1 MLTPHLDKKLFL
13 LDAYALIYRAYF
25 AFAKNPRINS
35 KGQNTSAAFGFTN
48 VLIDVIKNEKPTHLA
63 VVFDPPGGSV
73 HRIADFEAYK
83 AHREE
88 MPEDIRSMIQPIKKI
103 IEAFR
108 VPVLQVDGYEADDVI
123 GTLAKIAEKKGYTTY
138 MMTPDKDYGQ
148 LVSEH
153 VFIYKPGRGGN
164 PAEILGVKE
173 VCEKFEVEHPLQVID
188 ILGLWGD
195 ASDNIPGIPGIG
207 EKTAKALIQKYG
219 SMETLLENAHELKGK
234 QQENVINF
242 ADQGRVSKMLATI
255 VTDLEVAFDEEA
267 LVMCDV
273 DAEKVKEVFTELEFR
288 NLARRVIGEEIVV
301 TAAPSN
307 PVQKVDN
314 GQLDLFGV
322 QSMLAE
328 QEPLETSAYKTI
340 ATEKPSYH
348 LITKPEERKELLDLL
363 LKQQTVCFDTET
375 TGLDAMHADIV
386 GMSFS
391 FKPREAFYVAIPN
404 DFEAAKKIVHEFQP
418 FFGSEKIEKV
428 AHNLKYDLKV
438 LERYQLQVVGPF
450 FDTMIAHYLINPESK
465 QNMDFLSEFY
475 LKYKPIS
482 IETLI
487 GKKGKGQGNMRDLP
501 PEAVVDYACED
512 ADITLRLKNLF
523 DPEVNKP
530 HLKDLFYSMEMPLVR
545 VLKDMENEGIA
556 IDVLGLKDYSIQ
568 LETTLLELDKQIK
581 EAAGMDFNVD
591 SPKQLGEVLFDRLKI
606 DPKAKKTKTG
616 QYATSEDILIK
627 LNNNHPIIPLILE
640 YRQLRKLKSTY
651 VDPLPTLTDPV
662 DGRIHT
668 NFMQTVTATGR
679 LSSNNPNLQNI
690 PIKTEKGREIRKA
703 FIPRDKDHVLLAAD
717 YSQIEL
723 RIIAALSGD
732 KHMIEAFQQKL
743 DIHTATASKVF
754 HIPMDEVTRE
764 QRSAAKAVNF
774 GILYGQSAFGLS
786 QSLNISR
793 TEAKSIIDSYF
804 EQFSA
809 LKTYMERIV
818 HEARDNGY
826 VETIMKRRRYLP
838 DINSGNA
845 VVRGFAERN
854 AVNAPIQGSA
864 ADIIKMAMIR
874 VHDVMAERKLKAKM
888 ILQVHDEL
896 VFDVPLSEV
905 NEMKHLVKDSMENAV
920 KFDVPLEVEVEVG
933 DNWLDAH

>member
-1 MLTPHLDKKLFL
+1 MLTPDIPKKLFL

-63 VVFDPPGGSV
+63 VVFDPPGGST
-73 HRIADFEAYK
+73 HRQADFEAYK

-88 MPEDIRSMIQPIKKI
+88 MPEDIRSMIQPIKRI
-103 IEAFR
+103 IEAFN
-108 VPVLQVDGYEADDVI
+108 VPILEVNGYEADDVI

-148 LVSEH
+148 LVSENI
-153 VFIYKPGRGGN
+153 FMFKPGRGGN
-164 PAEILGVKE
+164 PPEIMGVKE
-173 VCEKFEVEHPLQVID
+173 VCEKFEVENPMQVID

-207 EKTAKALIQKYG
+207 EKTAKTLIQKYG
-219 SMETLLENAHELKGK
+219 SLEAILENTHELKGK

-255 VTDLEVAFDEEA
+255 ITDLEVDFDEEA
-267 LVMCDV
+267 LIMCDV
-273 DAEKVKEVFTELEFR
+273 DAEKIKEIFTELEFR
-288 NLARRVIGEEIVV
+288 NLARRVIGEDIVV
-301 TAAPSN
+301 TAHPTANSG
-307 PVQKVDN
+307 DSA
-314 GQLDLFGV
+314 QLDLFGV
-322 QSMLAE
+322 QSMLVE
-328 QEPLETSAYKTI
+328 QDPTPTADYKTI

-348 LITKPEERKELLDLL
+348 LIKQADERRELLELL
-363 LKQQTVCFDTET
+363 LKQEQVCFDTET
-375 TGLDAMHADIV
+375 TDIDALHADLV

-391 FKPREAFYVAIPN
+391 FKAREAFYVAIPEN
-404 DFEAAKKIVHEFQP
+404 FDDAKKMVEEFIP
-418 FFGSEKIEKV
+418 FFKSQKIEKI
-428 AHNLKYDLKV
+428 AHNIKYDLKV
-438 LERYQLQVVGPF
+438 LNRYSIEVAEPT

-465 QNMDFLSEFY
+465 QSMDFLSEFY

-487 GKKGKGQGNMRDLP
+487 GKKGKGQGNMRDLK
-501 PEAVVDYACED
+501 PEEVSDYACED
-512 ADITLRLKNLF
+512 ADITFQLKQIF
-523 DPEVNKP
+523 EPEIQKE
-530 HLKDLFYSMEMPLVR
+530 HLKELFYNLEMPLVH
-545 VLKDMENEGIA
+545 VLKDMEQEGIA
-556 IDVLGLKDYSIQ
+556 IDVDSLKEYSKELEKTLLQ
-568 LETTLLELDKQIK
+568 LEKDIK
-581 EAAGMDFNVD
+581 SAAGIDFNVD
-591 SPKQLGEVLFDRLKI
+591 SPKQLGEVLFDHLKI

-616 QYATSEDILIK
+616 QYATSEDILQK
-627 LNNNHPIIPLILE
+627 LSNAHAIIPMILE

-651 VDPLPTLTDPV
+651 VDPLPTMTDRV

-668 NFMQTVTATGR
+668 NFVQTVTATGR

-703 FIPRDKDHVLLAAD
+703 FIPRDKNHVLLAAD

-732 KHMIEAFQQKL
+732 ETMKHAFHNKF

-754 HIPMDEVTRE
+754 HVPMEEVTRE
-764 QRSAAKAVNF
+764 QRGAAKAVNF
-774 GILYGQSAFGLS
+774 GIIYGQSAFGLS

-809 LKTYMERIV
+809 LKTYMDKV
-818 HEARDNGY
+818 LLDAREKGY

-838 DINSGNA
+838 DINSANA

-864 ADIIKMAMIR
+864 ADVIKMAMIKL
-874 VHDVMAERKLKAKM
+874 HHTLKDHKLKSKM

-896 VFDVPLSEV
+896 VFDVPHEEV
-905 NEMKHLVKDSMENAV
+905 DVMKTLVKECMEHAIEV
-920 KFDVPLEVEVEVG
+920 GVPIDVEVEVG
-933 DNWLDAH
+933 QNWLDAH

>member
-1 MLTPHLDKKLFL
+1 MLTPDIPKKLFL

-25 AFAKNPRINS
+25 AFAKNPRVNS

-63 VVFDPPGGSV
+63 VVFDPPGGST

-88 MPEDIRSMIQPIKKI
+88 MPEDIRNMIQPIKQI
-103 IEAFR
+103 IEAFK
-108 VPVLQVDGYEADDVI
+108 VPILEVNGYEADDVI

-153 VFIYKPGRGGN
+153 IFMFKPGRGGN
-164 PAEILGVKE
+164 PPEIMGVKE
-173 VCEKFEVEHPLQVID
+173 VCEKFEVENPMQVID

-195 ASDNIPGIPGIG
+195 SADNIPGIPGIG
-207 EKTAKALIQKYG
+207 EKTAKTLIQKYG
-219 SMETLLENAHELKGK
+219 SLEAILDNAHELKGK

-242 ADQGRVSKMLATI
+242 ADQGRISKMLATI
-255 VTDLEVAFDEEA
+255 ITDLEVDFDEEA
-267 LVMCDV
+267 LIMCDV
-273 DAEKVKEVFTELEFR
+273 DTEKVKDIFTELEFR
-288 NLARRVIGEEIVV
+288 NLARRVIGEDIVV
-301 TAAPSN
+301 TAHPTANSG
-307 PVQKVDN
+307 DSA
-314 GQLDLFGV
+314 QLDLFGV
-322 QSMLAE
+322 QSMLVD
-328 QEPLETSAYKTI
+328 QDPIPTVDYKTI

-348 LITKPEERKELLDLL
+348 LITQADERKELLELL
-363 LKQQTVCFDTET
+363 LKQEQVCFDTET
-375 TGLDAMHADIV
+375 TDLDALHADLV

-391 FKPREAFYVAIPN
+391 YKAREAFYVAVPDN
-404 DFEAAKKIVHEFQP
+404 FEDAKKIVDEFLP
-418 FFGSEKIEKV
+418 FFESNKVEKI
-428 AHNLKYDLKV
+428 AHNIKYDLKV
-438 LERYQLQVVGPF
+438 LHRYGVRVAEPT
-450 FDTMIAHYLINPESK
+450 FDTMVAHYLINPESK
-465 QNMDFLSEFY
+465 QSMDFLAEFY

-487 GKKGKGQGNMRDLP
+487 GKKGKGQGNMRDLK
-501 PEAVVDYACED
+501 PEEVSDYACED
-512 ADITLRLKNLF
+512 ADITFQLKQIF
-523 DPEVNKP
+523 EPEIQKE
-530 HLKDLFYSMEMPLVR
+530 HLKELFYNMEMPLVH
-545 VLKDMENEGIA
+545 VLKDMEQEGIA
-556 IDVLGLKDYSIQ
+556 INVENLKEYSKD
-568 LETTLLELDKQIK
+568 LEKTLHNLEIAIK
-581 EAAGMDFNVD
+581 SEAGFDFNVD
-591 SPKQLGEVLFDRLKI
+591 SPKQLGEVLFDHLKI

-616 QYATSEDILIK
+616 QYATGEDILQK
-627 LNNNHPIIPLILE
+627 LSNAHAIIPMILE

-651 VDPLPTLTDPV
+651 VDPLPTMTDRL

-732 KHMIEAFQQKL
+732 ETMIHAFHNKF

-754 HIPMDEVTRE
+754 HVPMEEVTRE
-764 QRSAAKAVNF
+764 QRGAAKAVNF
-774 GILYGQSAFGLS
+774 GIIYGQSAFGLS

-809 LKTYMERIV
+809 LKTYMDKV
-818 HEARDNGY
+818 LLDARDKGY

-864 ADIIKMAMIR
+864 ADIIKMAMIKL
-874 VHDVMAERKLKAKM
+874 HHTLKDHKLKSKM

-896 VFDVPLSEV
+896 VFDVPHEEV
-905 NEMKHLVKDSMENAV
+905 DVMKALVQECMEHAV
-920 KFDVPLEVEVEVG
+920 EIGVPIDVQVEVG
-933 DNWLDAH
+933 QNWLDAH

>member
-1 MLTPHLDKKLFL
+1 MLTPDIPKKLFL

-63 VVFDPPGGSV
+63 VVFDPPGGST
-73 HRIADFEAYK
+73 HRQADFEAYK

-88 MPEDIRSMIQPIKKI
+88 MPEDIRSMIQPIKRI
-103 IEAFR
+103 IEAFN
-108 VPVLQVDGYEADDVI
+108 VPILEVNGYEADDVI

-148 LVSEH
+148 LVSENI
-153 VFIYKPGRGGN
+153 FMFKPGRGGN
-164 PAEILGVKE
+164 PPEIMGVKE
-173 VCEKFEVEHPLQVID
+173 VCEKFEVENPMQVID

-207 EKTAKALIQKYG
+207 EKTAKTLIQKYG
-219 SMETLLENAHELKGK
+219 SLEAILENAHELKGK

-255 VTDLEVAFDEEA
+255 ITDLEVDFDEEA
-267 LVMCDV
+267 LIMCDV
-273 DAEKVKEVFTELEFR
+273 DSEKVKEIFTELEFR
-288 NLARRVIGEEIVV
+288 NLARRVIGEDIVV
-301 TAAPSN
+301 TAHPTANSG
-307 PVQKVDN
+307 DSA
-314 GQLDLFGV
+314 QLDLFGV
-322 QSMLAE
+322 QSMLVE
-328 QEPLETSAYKTI
+328 QDPTPTADYKTI

-348 LITKPEERKELLDLL
+348 LITQADERKELLDLL
-363 LKQQTVCFDTET
+363 LKQEQVCFDTET
-375 TGLDAMHADIV
+375 TDLDALHADLV

-391 FKPREAFYVAIPN
+391 FKAREAFYVAVPDN
-404 DFEAAKKIVHEFQP
+404 FEDAKKVVEEFMP
-418 FFGSEKIEKV
+418 FFESNKIEKI
-428 AHNLKYDLKV
+428 AHNIKYDLKV
-438 LERYQLQVVGPF
+438 LNRYSVSVAEPT

-465 QNMDFLSEFY
+465 QSMDFLAEFY

-487 GKKGKGQGNMRDLP
+487 GKKGKSQGNMKDLK
-501 PEAVVDYACED
+501 PEEVVDYACED
-512 ADITLRLKNLF
+512 ADITFQLKQIF
-523 DPEVNKP
+523 EPEIQKE
-530 HLKDLFYSMEMPLVR
+530 HLKELFYNLEMPLVH
-545 VLKDMENEGIA
+545 VLKDMEQEGIA
-556 IDVLGLKDYSIQ
+556 IDVESLKDYSKE
-568 LETTLLELDKQIK
+568 LETTLLQLEKDIK
-581 EAAGMDFNVD
+581 SAAGFDFNVD
-591 SPKQLGEVLFDRLKI
+591 SPKQLGEVLFDHLKI

-616 QYATSEDILIK
+616 QYATSEDILQK
-627 LNNNHPIIPLILE
+627 LSNAHAIIPMILE

-651 VDPLPTLTDPV
+651 VDPLPMMTDRL

-690 PIKTEKGREIRKA
+690 PIKTEKGREIRKS
-703 FIPRDKDHVLLAAD
+703 FIPRDSNHVLLAAD

-732 KHMIEAFQQKL
+732 ETMIHAFHNKF

-754 HIPMDEVTRE
+754 HVPMEEVTRE
-764 QRSAAKAVNF
+764 QRGAAKAVNF
-774 GILYGQSAFGLS
+774 GIIYGQSAFGLS

-809 LKTYMERIV
+809 LKTYMDKV
-818 HEARDNGY
+818 LLDAREKGY

-838 DINSGNA
+838 DINSANA

-864 ADIIKMAMIR
+864 ADIIKMAMI
-874 VHDVMAERKLKAKM
+874 KLHHTLKDHHLKSRM

-896 VFDVPLSEV
+896 VFDVPLDEV
-905 NEMKHLVKDSMENAV
+905 DVMKTLVKECMEHAV
-920 KFDVPLEVEVEVG
+920 AVGVPIDVEVEVG
-933 DNWLDAH
+933 RNWLDAH

>member
-1 MLTPHLDKKLFL
+1 MLTPDIPKKLFL

-63 VVFDPPGGSV
+63 VVFDPPGGST
-73 HRIADFEAYK
+73 HRQADFEAYK

-88 MPEDIRSMIQPIKKI
+88 MPEDIRSMIQPIKRI
-103 IEAFR
+103 IEAFN
-108 VPVLQVDGYEADDVI
+108 VPILEVNGYEADDVI

-148 LVSEH
+148 LVSENI
-153 VFIYKPGRGGN
+153 FMFKPGRGGN
-164 PAEILGVKE
+164 PPEIMGVKE
-173 VCEKFEVEHPLQVID
+173 VCEKFEVENPMQVID

-207 EKTAKALIQKYG
+207 EKTAKTLIQKYG
-219 SMETLLENAHELKGK
+219 SLEAILENAHELKGK

-255 VTDLEVAFDEEA
+255 ITDLEVEFDEEA
-267 LVMCDV
+267 LIMCDV
-273 DAEKVKEVFTELEFR
+273 DSEKVKDIFTELEFR
-288 NLARRVIGEEIVV
+288 NLARRVIGEDIVV
-301 TAAPSN
+301 TAHPTANSG
-307 PVQKVDN
+307 DSA
-314 GQLDLFGV
+314 QLDLFGV
-322 QSMLAE
+322 QSMLVE
-328 QEPLETSAYKTI
+328 QDPTPTADYKTI

-348 LITKPEERKELLDLL
+348 LITQADERKELLDLL
-363 LKQQTVCFDTET
+363 LKQEQVCFDTET
-375 TGLDAMHADIV
+375 TDLDALHADLV

-391 FKPREAFYVAIPN
+391 FKAREAFYVAVPDN
-404 DFEAAKKIVHEFQP
+404 FEDAKKVVEEFMP
-418 FFGSEKIEKV
+418 FFESNKIEKI
-428 AHNLKYDLKV
+428 AHNIKYDLKV
-438 LERYQLQVVGPF
+438 LNRYSVSVAEPT

-465 QNMDFLSEFY
+465 QSMDFLAEFY

-487 GKKGKGQGNMRDLP
+487 GKKGKSQGNMKDLK
-501 PEAVVDYACED
+501 PEEVVDYACED
-512 ADITLRLKNLF
+512 ADITFQLKQIF
-523 DPEVNKP
+523 EPEIQKE
-530 HLKDLFYSMEMPLVR
+530 HLKELFYNLEMPLVH
-545 VLKDMENEGIA
+545 VLKDMEQEGIA
-556 IDVLGLKDYSIQ
+556 IDVESLKDYSKE
-568 LETTLLELDKQIK
+568 LETTLLQLEKDIK
-581 EAAGMDFNVD
+581 SAAGFDFNVD
-591 SPKQLGEVLFDRLKI
+591 SPKQLGEVLFDHLKI

-616 QYATSEDILIK
+616 QYATSEDILQK
-627 LNNNHPIIPLILE
+627 LSNAHAIIPMILE

-651 VDPLPTLTDPV
+651 VDPLPMMTDRL

-690 PIKTEKGREIRKA
+690 PIKTEKGREIRKS
-703 FIPRDKDHVLLAAD
+703 FIPRDSNHVLLAAD

-732 KHMIEAFQQKL
+732 ETMIHAFHNKF

-754 HIPMDEVTRE
+754 HVPMEEVTRE
-764 QRSAAKAVNF
+764 QRGAAKAVNF
-774 GILYGQSAFGLS
+774 GIIYGQSAFGLS

-809 LKTYMERIV
+809 LKTYMDKV
-818 HEARDNGY
+818 LLDAREKGY

-838 DINSGNA
+838 DINSANA

-864 ADIIKMAMIR
+864 ADIIKMAMI
-874 VHDVMAERKLKAKM
+874 KLHHTLKDHHLKSRM

-896 VFDVPLSEV
+896 VFDVPLDEV
-905 NEMKHLVKDSMENAV
+905 DVMKTLVKECMEHAV
-920 KFDVPLEVEVEVG
+920 AVGVPIDVEVEVG
-933 DNWLDAH
+933 RNWLDAH